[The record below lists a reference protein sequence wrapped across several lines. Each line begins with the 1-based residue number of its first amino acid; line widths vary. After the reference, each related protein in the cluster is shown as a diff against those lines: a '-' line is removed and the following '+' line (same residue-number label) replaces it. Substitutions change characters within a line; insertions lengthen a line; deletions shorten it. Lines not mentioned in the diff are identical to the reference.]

1 MRLKKSILAGMI
13 ALATTNAYAEQK
25 LGYFSS
31 PALHNDSL
39 VFTAEGDL
47 WHSKI
52 SADNS
57 NVAKAQ
63 RLTTH
68 ASNETMASISP
79 DGKFIAYVA
88 NYEGT
93 DEAYLMPLNGGT
105 PTRLSYENSRVRV
118 QGWTPSGEVIYA
130 TNAGFGPANYWTLKT
145 VNPNTLKTKEIPL
158 ADAIEGAVSSD
169 GKHLFFTRFGLQVTG
184 DNSKVYRGGAQGQLW
199 RWQMDSKQ
207 EAMLLSKDHQ
217 GSVREPM
224 YYNNKVY
231 FVSDASGSDNLWSM
245 NIDGSDKKQ
254 LTKHQ
259 DWSIRLASN
268 NNNTVVYQLGADIH
282 QFNLDDNSDKR
293 IDISLVSDF
302 SERQERWDNKPLNYF
317 NNAAVAKAGNKVV
330 ITARGKLAVA
340 AADQSRL
347 VEINTPAQSRNR
359 AAVLSSDGKYVFTIN
374 DASGEHEIWRFAAD
388 GSDNGT
394 QLTKNGDSYRWNLYP
409 SPDGKYLAHD
419 DRNGDLWLLNLETL
433 ANKKIASNG
442 SGFSAYN
449 SVVWSSDSNL
459 IAFSGDHTDR
469 QRTSIRLY
477 SLTEQTEQF
486 ITSDKYEAFSP
497 AFSPDGNWL
506 YFISNR
512 HFASSPSSPWGDRNL
527 GPAFDKRGLIYAYQ
541 LTDQASF
548 PFKTLTELDHAA
560 SETNKND
567 KDQDN
572 KDNDKAK
579 VNWQAITDKLY
590 QVPVAN
596 GNYSDLS
603 ANDKGLYV
611 TVRNGNKRDIQFIK
625 NANRN
630 IKADTFISDVR
641 GYQLAADGKTILVA
655 KKAGNE
661 TALYLLPAGEKAAKT
676 LADHQVNS
684 KQWQLSFSPADE
696 WQQMFEDAWLM
707 HREFLFDANMR
718 GLDWQAVK
726 EKYQPLVD
734 RITSRSELND
744 IFAQMMG
751 ELNALH
757 SQVRGGDMPKNS
769 NAPKG
774 STLGGRFSEVKD
786 GIRIDDIFDA
796 DKDIPSF
803 ASPLAKAEVNAL
815 EGDIITHINNQ
826 AVDSLVAMHKAL
838 RNQAGKQV
846 LLTLERK
853 GKTHQTVVVPATTR
867 SDANMRY
874 LDWVEHNKQLVTKA
888 NSDIGYLHMNA
899 MTSRDINS
907 FAREFY
913 DNIEKDGLIIDVRRN
928 RGGNIDSWLIEK
940 LLRKAWMFWQERDSA
955 PYTNMQQTFR
965 GHLVVLTDQLTY
977 SDGETFSA
985 AIKSLGLAPLI
996 GKQTAGAGV
1005 WLTGRNRLTD
1015 NGMARVAELPQ
1026 YSMDGT
1032 WVVEGTGVSPD
1043 IEVDNLPYAT
1053 FNGFDAQLE
1062 KGIEYLNY
1070 KLKAESIAPL
1080 NAKPMPKTGP
1090 AADVF
1095 KIQ

>member
-1 MRLKKSILAGMI
+1 MRLKKSIIAGII
-13 ALATTNAYAEQK
+13 ALATSPVNAKQQ

-31 PALHNDSL
+31 PALHQDSL

-47 WHSKI
+47 WHSKL
-52 SADNS
+52 NS
-57 NVAKAQ
+57 GKAQ

-68 ASNETMASISP
+68 ESIETMASISP
-79 DGKFIAYVA
+79 DGQFIAYVA
-88 NYEGT
+88 NYEGS
-93 DEAYLMPLNGGT
+93 DEAYLMPINGGK

-145 VNPNTLKTKEIPL
+145 VNPDTRVSKDIPL

-169 GKHLFFTRFGLQVTG
+169 GKYLFFTRFGLQVTG
-184 DNSKVYRGGAQGQLW
+184 DNTKVYRGGAKGKLW
-199 RWQMDSKQ
+199 RWQMGSEQ
-207 EAMLLSKDHQ
+207 EATPLTQNHL

-245 NIDGSDKKQ
+245 NIDGSDKTQ
-254 LTKHQ
+254 LTTHR

-268 NNNTVVYQLGADIH
+268 HNNTVVYQLGADIH

-317 NNAAVAKAGNKVV
+317 NNAAVAQNGDKAV

-340 AADQSRL
+340 TADKSRL
-347 VEINTPAQSRNR
+347 IEINTPAQSRSR
-359 AAVLSSDGKYVFTIN
+359 SAVLSTDGKYVFAIN
-374 DASGEHEIWRFAAD
+374 DASGEQEIWRFTA
-388 GSDNGT
+388 NGAGEGK
-394 QLTKNGDSYRWNLYP
+394 QLTKNGNSFRWNLYP

-419 DRNGDLWLLNLETL
+419 DRNGDLWLLNLDTL
-433 ANKKIASNG
+433 ANRKIASNG
-442 SGFSAYN
+442 SGFSAFD
-449 SVVWSSDSNL
+449 SVVWSSDSTL
-459 IAFSGDHTDR
+459 IAFSGEHTER
-469 QRTSIRLY
+469 QRRGVRLY
-477 SLTEQTEQF
+477 SVSEQAEQF

-497 AFSPDGNWL
+497 AFSTDGQWL

-512 HFASSPSSPWGDRNL
+512 HFASSPTSPWGDRNL

-541 LTDQASF
+541 LTKEASF

-560 SETNKND
+560 SETDNND

-596 GNYSDLS
+596 GNYADLS
-603 ANDKGLYV
+603 VNDKGLYV
-611 TVRNGNKRDIQFIK
+611 TVRNGTKRDIQFIK
-625 NANRN
+625 YANRK
-630 IKADTFISDVR
+630 IKAGTYLNDVR
-641 GYQLAADGKTILVA
+641 GYQLAADGKTLMVA
-655 KKAGNE
+655 KRAGDE
-661 TALYLLPAGEKAAKT
+661 TKLYLLPAGEKAPKA

-684 KQWQLSFSPADE
+684 AQWQLSFSPADE
-696 WQQMFEDAWLM
+696 WQQMFDDAWLM
-707 HREFLFDANMR
+707 HREFLFDVNMR

-726 EKYQPLVD
+726 EKYQPLVN

-757 SQVRGGDMPKNS
+757 SQVRGGDMPKAD
-769 NAPKG
+769 NAANG
-774 STLGGRFSEVKD
+774 SSLGARFSEVKN
-786 GIRIDDIFDA
+786 GVRIDDIFDT
-796 DKDIPSF
+796 DKDLPSL
-803 ASPLAKAEVNAL
+803 ASPLAKAEVDAV

-826 AVDSLVAMHKAL
+826 AIGSLVAMHKAL

-846 LLTLERK
+846 LLTIQRK
-853 GKTHQTVVVPATTR
+853 GKARQTVVVPVTTR

-888 NSDIGYLHMNA
+888 NNNIGYLHMNA
-899 MTSRDINS
+899 MTANDINS

-913 DNIEKDGLIIDVRRN
+913 ANVEKDGLIIDVRRN

-1026 YSMDGT
+1026 YSLDGT

-1053 FNGFDAQLE
+1053 FNGFDAQLQ
-1062 KGIEYLNY
+1062 KGIEYLND
-1070 KLKAESIAPL
+1070 KLKAEPIAPL

-1090 AADVF
+1090 AADVI